1 MIMSQSE
8 HIDNKKKHMLIYK
21 DGPTNGLNDTT
32 VTAEKE
38 YLINFTEQQN
48 NVCSS
53 LHYKCVNC
61 CLFVNCVKIY
71 KIKAK
76 DPEINASS
84 FCLDNVSKDISVF
97 NM

>member
-1 MIMSQSE
+1 MIMSQLE
-8 HIDNKKKHMLIYK
+8 LIDNKKKHMLTYK

-48 NVCSS
+48 NVCLSF
-53 LHYKCVNC
+53 HYKWINSY
-61 CLFVNCVKIY
+61 LFVNCVKIY

-76 DPEINASS
+76 DSEINASS